1 MKKAHKKRSPRAT
14 ANSPPGLA
22 DMRENLFYKSG
33 KFIKKNIPALL
44 NDLYL
49 DITIIKR
56 ERKFYSFYLFIAQY
70 FIPSL
75 NNNKLDYTMGKTMNR
90 IKDVLEDKGIKQTWL
105 AERLG
110 KSFCIVNSYVCNR
123 RQPSLEVLFEIAKIL
138 QVDPKDLIDSDEK

>member
-1 MKKAHKKRSPRAT
+1 MKQAYKKRSSRAT
-14 ANSPPGLA
+14 ANSPPVLA
-22 DMRENLFYKSG
+22 DMGELFYKSV